1 MHKASWIANKRRLRS
16 SRACLLATVNSFA
29 LRFFHAYQTYV
40 FLRYVEI
47 YQLPDQFVFEYGVF
61 AANLP
66 GSEQVFQ
73 LLQFCQQFEQC
84 ADGHCRG
91 DVSKFQYDQSCE
103 QSYPIHHEASF
114 YEETLLK
121 IFLLHTV

>member
-84 ADGHCRG
+84 AEATAGETFRSSSTINLANND
-91 DVSKFQYDQSCE
+91 
-103 QSYPIHHEASF
+103 PIQFTTRPAF
-114 YEETLLK
+114 MRKL
-121 IFLLHTV
+121 F